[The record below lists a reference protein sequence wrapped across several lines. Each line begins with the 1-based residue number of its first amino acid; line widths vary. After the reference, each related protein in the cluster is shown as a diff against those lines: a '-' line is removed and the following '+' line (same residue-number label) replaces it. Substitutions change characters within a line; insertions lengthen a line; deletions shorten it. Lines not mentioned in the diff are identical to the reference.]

1 MPPLPSKSED
11 DHDRARDRPYGAPT
25 TERRDPCH
33 ATAADRGSNSR
44 HRTDVGQLR
53 VAVADAQAR
62 VAVVGMKVDQ
72 GQVTTAI
79 TAVRAVA
86 RGDDSVAAAEAL
98 RLARLSAPDCV
109 VFLHNVVRA
118 ERVASPMQR
127 VRAAALLLTVAG
139 FVPTDSRAT
148 TALQEAEAT
157 DASADACAA
166 S

>member
-1 MPPLPSKSED
+1 
-11 DHDRARDRPYGAPT
+11 
-25 TERRDPCH
+25 
-33 ATAADRGSNSR
+33 
-44 HRTDVGQLR
+44 
-53 VAVADAQAR
+53 
-62 VAVVGMKVDQ
+62 MKVDQ

-79 TAVRAVA
+79 TAVRAAA

-127 VRAAALLLTVAG
+127 VRAGALLLTVAG
-139 FVPTDSRAT
+139 FVPTDSRASAT
-148 TALQEAEAT
+148 LQEAEG
-157 DASADACAA
+157 ADGGGGAGET